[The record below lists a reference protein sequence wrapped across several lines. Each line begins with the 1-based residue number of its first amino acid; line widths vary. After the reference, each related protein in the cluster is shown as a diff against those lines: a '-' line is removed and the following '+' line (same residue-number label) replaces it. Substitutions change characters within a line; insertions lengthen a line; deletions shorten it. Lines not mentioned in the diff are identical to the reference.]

1 MPCRPPIPMCRRTLS
16 RDSGPSNL
24 GKEFNSGAALRLNV
38 SNALDKHDGQSICS
52 TVFGNLLARRAT

>member
-1 MPCRPPIPMCRRTLS
+1 MCRRTLS